1 MSLLAEALVY
11 QVPWWLL
18 ALLGVAAA
26 LAAGWFLGL
35 RAALA
40 VGLAGLVFI
49 AGRRGA
55 QQGWTDREAKGE
67 RDAQRAIDAARGAR
81 AAAER
86 DGRDAGRL
94 RDDDGWRRD

>member
-1 MSLLAEALVY
+1 MSMLGEWLVY

-18 ALLGVAAA
+18 ALLGLAGA

-35 RAALA
+35 RATLA
-40 VGLAGLVFI
+40 AGLAALVFI

-67 RDAQRAIDAARGAR
+67 RDAQRAIDTARDTR
-81 AAAER
+81 ADAER
-86 DGRDAGRL
+86 RDRDSGRL

>member
-1 MSLLAEALVY
+1 MSTLAEWLVY

-18 ALLGVAAA
+18 ALLGLVGT

-40 VGLAGLVFI
+40 AGLAALVFI

-67 RDAQRAIDAARGAR
+67 RDAQRAIDAARDAR
-81 AAAER
+81 AGAER
-86 DGRDAGRL
+86 RDRDAGRL